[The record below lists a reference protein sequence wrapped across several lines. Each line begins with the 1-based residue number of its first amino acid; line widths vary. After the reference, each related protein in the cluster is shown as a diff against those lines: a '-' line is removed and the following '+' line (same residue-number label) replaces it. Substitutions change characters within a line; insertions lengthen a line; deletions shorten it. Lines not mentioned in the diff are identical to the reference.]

1 MKEELQR
8 KHVRPEFTVSD
19 GDLRDVEEG
28 PATLIG
34 QERAARAL
42 QFGMKVDGTGFN
54 VFVSGPTGIGKMDL
68 VEDYVRTVAAKRQA
82 PDDLLF
88 VHNHNDPYRPRLL
101 VLPPEKGNAFADD
114 MADLRSFVET
124 DVPAIFEADEYNE
137 RREQTLS
144 QLREQGETASDEIQK
159 KAEEYGF
166 TMQQTLM
173 GTALV
178 PLKDGKPMG
187 NEELQ
192 QLSEEEQAD
201 IQRRKQELQE
211 EISSA
216 QKQYRKINKEAK
228 KKVNELDRQIV
239 ENHLEGPLEDLRD
252 DYGDYPRVGDYL
264 DDLKEDVLNNV
275 ESLKQQNAEGQNVP
289 PQLQQQIQAQKE
301 QFFSRFEVNVVVD
314 NSETEGAPV
323 VVERNPTYSNLVGT
337 IEKEMQMGALTTD
350 FTMVKAG
357 SILRANGGFLL
368 LPLEDLLRNP
378 YGWDALKRALDSGEL
393 QIEELQQQLG
403 LMSVKSLKPQPVPL
417 ETKVVLVGDPTLFS
431 LLHAYDKGFRE
442 LFKVRADLDTRM
454 DDTGSNRAAL
464 ALALRRFA
472 EQEEL
477 GEISADALSRLIE
490 HAARE
495 SGHQERLSVRMES
508 LHDVVREASV
518 WARTENGGHVEADH
532 VERALEER
540 VYRSG
545 LIRDKILEL
554 IGDGTILIDTDDTR
568 EGQVNGLSVIAPG
581 EIAFG
586 RPMRITASVGPGRE
600 GIVDIERKTE
610 LGGPIHNKGV
620 LIISGYLSR
629 VAGGRPL
636 GINAHLVFE
645 QSYVQVEGDSASL
658 AELVALLSALAE
670 APLRQDIALTGSVN
684 QHGDVQSI
692 GGVNEK
698 IEGFYDLCAATGLT
712 GSQGVMIPH
721 SNVQNLMLR
730 PDVADAVDE
739 GQFHLWSVTSVDD
752 AMEILSDRSMDEI
765 RDAVASRLEELN
777 EATRGMRG
785 GENGDR
791 E

>member
-1 MKEELQR
+1 MREELQR

-137 RREQTLS
+137 RRERTLS

-252 DYGDYPRVGDYL
+252 DYDDYPGVGDYL

-378 YGWDALKRALDSGEL
+378 YGWDALKRALDAGEL

-518 WARTENGGHVEADH
+518 WARTENGGRVEADH
-532 VERALEER
+532 VGRALEER

-554 IGDGTILIDTDDTR
+554 IGDGTILIDTEDTR

-670 APLRQDIALTGSVN
+670 APLRQDTALTGSVN

-791 E
+791 K

>member
-8 KHVRPEFTVSD
+8 EHVRPDIRVSD
-19 GDLRDVEEG
+19 GDLSDVEEG
-28 PATLIG
+28 PMTLIG

-42 QFGMKVDGTGFN
+42 RFGMKVEGTGFN

-68 VEDYVRTVAAKRQA
+68 VEEYVRTVAADRQA

-88 VHNHNDPYRPRLL
+88 VYNHSDPYRPRLL
-101 VLPPEKGNAFADD
+101 VLPPEKGNSFADD
-114 MADLRSFVET
+114 MSDLRSFLET
-124 DVPAIFEADEYNE
+124 EIPAIFEADEYNE
-137 RREQTLS
+137 RREQELR
-144 QLREQGETASDEIQK
+144 QLREQGESASDEIQE
-159 KAEEYGF
+159 KAEKYGF

-178 PLKDGKPMG
+178 PLKDGEPMS

-192 QLSEEEQAD
+192 QLSEQEQAD

-228 KKVNELDRQIV
+228 KKIDELDRQIV
-239 ENHLEGPLEDLRD
+239 ANRLDGPLEDLRD
-252 DYGDYPRVGDYL
+252 DYGDHPGVNDYL
-264 DDLKEDVLNNV
+264 DALKEDVLDNV
-275 ESLKQQNAEGQNVP
+275 EALKQQNAEGQNVP

-314 NSETEGAPV
+314 NGETDGAPV
-323 VVERNPTYSNLVGT
+323 IVERNPTYSNLVGT

-417 ETKVVLVGDPTLFS
+417 ATKVVLVGDPTLFS

-454 DDTGSNRAAL
+454 DDTGPNRAAL
-464 ALALRRFA
+464 AAALRRYA
-472 EQEEL
+472 NEEEL
-477 GEISADALSRLIE
+477 GELSADALSRLLQ
-490 HAARE
+490 HATRE
-495 SGHQERLSVRMES
+495 SGHQQRLSVRMES
-508 LHDVVREASV
+508 LHDVLREASV
-518 WARTENGGHVEADH
+518 WARTENGGRVEADH

-554 IGDGTILIDTDDTR
+554 IGDGTILIDTEDTR

-581 EIAFG
+581 EIVFG

-600 GIVDIERKTE
+600 GVVDIERKTE

-629 VAGGRPL
+629 IAGGRPL

-645 QSYVQVEGDSASL
+645 QSYAHVEGDSASL

-670 APLRQDIALTGSVN
+670 VPLRQDLALTGSVN
-684 QHGDVQSI
+684 QHGDVQAI

-698 IEGFYDLCAATGLT
+698 IEGFYDLCEATGLT

-730 PDVADAVDE
+730 PDVADAIEE
-739 GQFHLWSVTSVDD
+739 GQFHLWSVTNVDD
-752 AMEILSDRSMDEI
+752 AIEILADTSMDEV
-765 RDAVASRLEELN
+765 RESVATRLEELN
-777 EATRGMRG
+777 QATRGMHGNGDG
-785 GENGDR
+785 GEQ
-791 E
+791 

>member
-8 KHVRPEFTVSD
+8 EHVRPDIRVSD
-19 GDLRDVEEG
+19 GDLSDGQEG
-28 PATLIG
+28 PMTLIG

-42 QFGMKVDGTGFN
+42 RFGMKVEGTGFN

-68 VEDYVRTVAAKRQA
+68 VEEYVRTVAADRQA

-88 VHNHNDPYRPRLL
+88 VYNHSDPYRPRLL
-101 VLPPEKGNAFADD
+101 VLPPEKGNSFADD
-114 MADLRSFVET
+114 MSDLRSFLET
-124 DVPAIFEADEYNE
+124 EIPAIFEADEYNE
-137 RREQTLS
+137 RREQELR
-144 QLREQGETASDEIQK
+144 QLREQGESASDEIQE
-159 KAEEYGF
+159 KAEKYGF

-178 PLKDGKPMG
+178 PLKDGEPMS

-192 QLSEEEQAD
+192 QLSEQEQAD

-228 KKVNELDRQIV
+228 KKIDELDRQIV
-239 ENHLEGPLEDLRD
+239 ANRLDGPLEDLRD
-252 DYGDYPRVGDYL
+252 DYGDHPGVNDYL
-264 DDLKEDVLNNV
+264 DALKEDVLDNV
-275 ESLKQQNAEGQNVP
+275 EALKQQNAEGQNVP

-314 NSETEGAPV
+314 NGETDGAPV
-323 VVERNPTYSNLVGT
+323 IVERNPTYSNLVGT

-417 ETKVVLVGDPTLFS
+417 ATKVVLVGDPTLFS

-454 DDTGSNRAAL
+454 DDTGPNRAAL
-464 ALALRRFA
+464 AAALRRYA
-472 EQEEL
+472 NEEEL
-477 GEISADALSRLIE
+477 GELSADALSRLLQ
-490 HAARE
+490 HATRE
-495 SGHQERLSVRMES
+495 SGHQQRLSVRMES
-508 LHDVVREASV
+508 LHDVLREASV
-518 WARTENGGHVEADH
+518 WARTENGGRVEADH

-554 IGDGTILIDTDDTR
+554 IGDGTILIDTEDTR

-581 EIAFG
+581 EIVFG

-600 GIVDIERKTE
+600 GVVDIERKTE

-629 VAGGRPL
+629 IAGGRPL

-645 QSYVQVEGDSASL
+645 QSYAHVEGDSASL

-670 APLRQDIALTGSVN
+670 VPLRQDLALTGSVN
-684 QHGDVQSI
+684 QHGDVQAI

-698 IEGFYDLCAATGLT
+698 IEGFYDLCEATGLT

-730 PDVADAVDE
+730 PDVADAIEE
-739 GQFHLWSVTSVDD
+739 GQFHLWSVTNVDD
-752 AMEILSDRSMDEI
+752 AIEILADTSMDEV
-765 RDAVASRLEELN
+765 RESVATRLEELN
-777 EATRGMRG
+777 QATRGMHGNGDG
-785 GENGDR
+785 GEQ
-791 E
+791 

>member
-1 MKEELQR
+1 MKQELQR
-8 KHVRPEFTVSD
+8 THVRPAIRVSD
-19 GDLRDVEEG
+19 ADLSDVEEG
-28 PATLIG
+28 PTTLIG

-68 VEDYVRTVAAKRQA
+68 VEEFVRAVAADRQA

-88 VHNHNDPYRPRLL
+88 VYNHGDPYRPRLI
-101 VLPPEKGNAFADD
+101 VLPPEKGNAFADE
-114 MADLRSFVET
+114 MADLRSFLET
-124 DVPAIFEADEYNE
+124 EIPAIFEADEYNE
-137 RREQTLS
+137 RREQALRR
-144 QLREQGETASDEIQK
+144 LREQGESASDEIQK

-178 PLKDGKPMG
+178 PLKDGKPMD

-228 KKVNELDRQIV
+228 KKVDELDRQIV
-239 ENHLEGPLEDLRD
+239 ENHLDGPIEDLRD
-252 DYGDYPRVGDYL
+252 DYGEYPGVNEYL
-264 DDLKEDVLNNV
+264 RALKDDVLDNV
-275 ESLKQQNAEGQNVP
+275 ESLKQQNTEGQNVP
-289 PQLQQQIQAQKE
+289 PQLQQQIQAQRE
-301 QFFSRFEVNVVVD
+301 RFFSRFDVNVVVD
-314 NSETEGAPV
+314 NAETDGAPV
-323 VVERNPTYSNLVGT
+323 VVERNPTYTNLVGT

-357 SILRANGGFLL
+357 SLLRANGGFLL

-378 YGWDALKRALDSGEL
+378 YGWDALKRALDAGEL

-417 ETKVVLVGDPTLFS
+417 ETKVVLVGDPALFS

-454 DDTGSNRAAL
+454 DDTGTNRAAL
-464 ALALRRFA
+464 AVALRRFA
-472 EQEEL
+472 REEDL

-490 HAARE
+490 HAARD
-495 SGHQERLSVRMES
+495 SGHQQRLSVRMES
-508 LHDVVREASV
+508 LHDVLREASV
-518 WARTENGGHVEADH
+518 WAKTENGGRVEADH
-532 VERALEER
+532 VESALEER

-545 LIRDKILEL
+545 LVRDKILEL
-554 IGDGTILIDTDDTR
+554 VGDGTILIDTEDTR

-600 GIVDIERKTE
+600 GVVDIERKTE

-629 VAGGRPL
+629 IAGRRPL

-645 QSYVQVEGDSASL
+645 QSYTQVEGDSASL
-658 AELVALLSALAE
+658 AELIALLSALAE

-684 QHGDVQSI
+684 QHGDVQAI

-698 IEGFYDLCAATGLT
+698 VEGFYDLCAATGLT
-712 GSQGVMIPH
+712 GSQGVLIPQ

-730 PDVADAVDE
+730 PEVANAVDE
-739 GQFHLWSVTSVDD
+739 RQFHLWSVTSVDD
-752 AMEILSDRSMDEI
+752 AMEILSGKGMDEI
-765 RDAVASRLEELN
+765 RDAVENRLEELN

-785 GENGDR
+785 NGDADGR
-791 E
+791 